1 MSKVV
6 ALTSQKAAK
15 SAQKLAQRIQEVCT
29 GEDMTIVTCAL
40 MAGRV
45 DATSRPSG
53 DCRRRDRAPNER
65 GKPCLK

>member
-40 MAGRV
+40 MAV
-45 DATSRPSG
+45 VSTLPADLAATVVAGIVRQT
-53 DCRRRDRAPNER
+53 NE
-65 GKPCLK
+65 GGHGQG